1 MIKIGSKNSLY
12 PHRHFT
18 EHLVEKLPRE
28 NNLNHEPSSLLDR
41 RLKNYTENHLQA
53 FSLDRNRRTS
63 RKYGPWGELPA
74 AAQKNLCSKQQGAE
88 ENQLWNRELARSRPK
103 PGLDTRTSSTGK
115 SGRESGTQTR
125 GHRSKSDAQT
135 NLRERMK
142 NVQRTAEHT
151 KQIGDCVSAQA
162 GPRETNQHGAKDKGI
177 DLGRS
182 RAPRPRLKNMFLTY
196 FYSKNVK

>member
-1 MIKIGSKNSLY
+1 VGEQFEPQTLESFGPTTQKLYRESPTSILTRSESKNIKKIWTL
-12 PHRHFT
+12 
-18 EHLVEKLPRE
+18 
-28 NNLNHEPSSLLDR
+28 
-41 RLKNYTENHLQA
+41 
-53 FSLDRNRRTS
+53 
-63 RKYGPWGELPA
+63 GELPA

-151 KQIGDCVSAQA
+151 KQIGDSS
-162 GPRETNQHGAKDKGI
+162 
-177 DLGRS
+177 RS
-182 RAPRPRLKNMFLTY
+182 T
-196 FYSKNVK
+196 